1 MIIGQAIRYYMDR
14 ADLSAVASGNLYSR
28 KSDVI
33 AALHSD
39 SGDDWDTASKR
50 LQQYLRKRRF
60 TTVLAGNEIHAI
72 SSPFTL
78 HLERPLM
85 VSVVSS
91 DGIEITVRDRFLRP
105 WMVTSVTTDFMCKA
119 QRLAEEVK
127 MVVEPETG
135 DYSPKR

>member
-14 ADLSAVASGNLYSR
+14 ADLSAVASGNPYSR